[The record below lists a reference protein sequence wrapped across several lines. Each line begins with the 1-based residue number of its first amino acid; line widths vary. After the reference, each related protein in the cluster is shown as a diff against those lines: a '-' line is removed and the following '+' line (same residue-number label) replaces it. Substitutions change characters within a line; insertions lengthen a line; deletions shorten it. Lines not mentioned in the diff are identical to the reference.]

1 MARQLQLGWSSWF
14 VCRRPSQPVV
24 SVAESRESI
33 RRPASGTAR
42 VADGT
47 SVGASGVAAGP
58 SIGASALVA
67 NGINTTTAAAGR
79 GGTSTRRAASVRA
92 AVAKATHSMMGATDG
107 VIKAIVIDEVTKR
120 VTERLDRQQAANEV
134 LQRFFPEIAGLTG
147 DETPQQLRALRIQ
160 LALPAT
166 PPTSPTLTQSDE
178 EPDGQPMTK
187 RLRAEAVHRRVPD
200 EEPMTKR
207 LRTEAVCDRLG
218 AAGALTCA
226 AEHGIGGSTV
236 MVLPRPS
243 AANGAPTPTGASAS
257 AWLANVTLFSPGQV
271 VYVRDST
278 DELFGQHG
286 VVQGWNGDQAKWEV
300 RMSDGNSILLRTD
313 ALAAVSPVLFIDA
326 DDADGLV
333 DDGKNAARVFGMIP
347 PGQGGAPAN

>member
-1 MARQLQLGWSSWF
+1 M
-14 VCRRPSQPVV
+14 V
-24 SVAESRESI
+24 ESPESM

-47 SVGASGVAAGP
+47 SAGASGVAPNGINATTGATGVAAGT

-160 LALPAT
+160 LALSAT
-166 PPTSPTLTQSDE
+166 PPTSPTLTQSYE
-178 EPDGQPMTK
+178 EPDEQPMTK

-218 AAGALTCA
+218 AAGDLTYA

-300 RMSDGNSILLRTD
+300 RMSDGNSRMLRTD
-313 ALAAVSPVLFIDA
+313 ALAAVSPDLFIDA
-326 DDADGLV
+326 DDADGLIY
-333 DDGKNAARVFGMIP
+333 DANNAA
-347 PGQGGAPAN
+347 